1 MRRNSG
7 TQANREP
14 RAGFYTSDYKEPG
27 ITKLQHSQI
36 FPSKSI
42 FHVAGLCKS

>member
-7 TQANREP
+7 TQANRES
-14 RAGFYTSDYKEPG
+14 RAGLYMSDYKEPG
-27 ITKLQHSQI
+27 ITELQHSRT

-42 FHVAGLCKS
+42 FHVAGPYKS